1 MHNLMLLSA
10 LAQAKPVVPPTPV
23 ADPEATY
30 NPLRSFAPLVEAVQ
44 PAVVTIEIS
53 SKADLTEIP
62 SHMLEMLEMLG
73 LAPEDV
79 PHPSGE
85 GSGFIIDPSGLM
97 LTNHHVIANADE
109 ITIVLHDGT
118 KTSATPIGSDAAM
131 DIALL
136 QLPTDRDW
144 PSLQLGDSDDLQV
157 GDWVLAMGNALG
169 LGTTATSGIVSGKGR
184 VLGHDV
190 FGREDFI
197 QTDAA
202 INQGNSGGPL
212 FDLEGRVV
220 GMNTA
225 IIAGA
230 NTVGFSIP
238 SALVQSV
245 LEDLKTHGR
254 VARGFLGV
262 QPQTLDADLKRALG
276 VEATTG
282 AVVANVFEDTPAS
295 QFGLKTGDVVVG
307 VDGAPIETETDLISA
322 ISGKRPGERVQL
334 EIERDQKRQHL
345 RIVLTERPVDE
356 VRPGPAPLSVPHS
369 GDTVSALGLTLAP
382 LSPAIAADVG
392 VRKGVLVERIA
403 RSSPAYGRLQP
414 GDIIIEVNRRPVDEP
429 KDIERILARTTGSAF
444 LLVLRDDAQQFVAMP
459 LP

>member
-1 MHNLMLLSA
+1 MHNLMLLCA
-10 LAQAKPVVPPTPV
+10 LAQAKPIEPPTP
-23 ADPEATY
+23 ATEPGATY
-30 NPLRSFAPLVEAVQ
+30 NPLHSFAPLVEAVQ
-44 PAVVTIEIS
+44 PAVVTIEITAKRDTS
-53 SKADLTEIP
+53 EIP
-62 SHMLEMLEMLG
+62 PQMLEILG
-73 LAPEDV
+73 IDPDDA

-97 LTNHHVIANADE
+97 LTNHHVIANAE
-109 ITIVLHDGT
+109 AITIVLSDGT
-118 KTSATPIGSDAAM
+118 KVSASPIGSDEAM

-144 PSLQLGDSDDLQV
+144 PSLRLGDSDALAV

-169 LGTTATSGIVSGKGR
+169 LGTTATFGIVSGKGR

-212 FDLEGRVV
+212 FDLSGRVV

-238 SALVQSV
+238 AQLLASV

-262 QPQTLDADLKRALG
+262 RPQTLDADLKRALD
-276 VEATTG
+276 VEASAG
-282 AVVANVFEDTPAS
+282 AVVANVFEDTPAAK
-295 QFGLKTGDVVVG
+295 FGLKTGDVVVG
-307 VDGAPIETETDLISA
+307 VDGDPIETETDLITA
-322 ISGKRPGERVQL
+322 IAGKRPGDRVQL
-334 EIERDQKRQHL
+334 EIERDHKRQQL
-345 RIVLTERPVDE
+345 RVVLAERPGE
-356 VRPGPAPLSVPHS
+356 EARPSPAPEPESRSTDLV
-369 GDTVSALGLTLAP
+369 TRLGLTLAP
-382 LSPAIAADVG
+382 LSPALAADAG
-392 VRKGVLVERIA
+392 VRDGVLVERIA
-403 RSSPAYGRLQP
+403 RGSAAHGRLRP
-414 GDIIIEVNRRPVDEP
+414 GDIILEVNRRSIDAPE
-429 KDIERILARTTGSAF
+429 DIERILARAAGTAF
-444 LLVLRDDAQQFVAMP
+444 LLVLRDDAQQFVALP